1 MKITTYLFGIFP
13 KSDEL
18 RKNFREFIKG
28 KISKEEFEQ
37 NLKKEYDFL
46 IEFFESCKLSYIYD
60 GMLKWFDLLRPFTN
74 YKGIELGTLIRWF
87 ETNSFYRMPIIK
99 SKIELEKPVLIN
111 YFYVEGL
118 KKSNKS
124 SLTFID
130 PLSFI
135 KLSENEYY
143 KNEKELFYD
152 FLNALLKDIKITI
165 DEINPA
171 LISLISPYLGYYD
184 FKEEEI
190 ELLNEFINKLKEIKK
205 EIKISI
211 NLCFIK
217 NFNKLK
223 KLRKL
228 NVDMIG
234 VDLCYGDREEIIK
247 NIQGIN
253 KQIALGLI
261 DSNISLIED
270 VNYLLNEIKRINEIL
285 KLNNI
290 IITNSSDLDLLPFN
304 IALEKVKVLRSLNEI
319 QV

>member
-1 MKITTYLFGIFP
+1 M
-13 KSDEL
+13 
-18 RKNFREFIKG
+18 N
-28 KISKEEFEQ
+28 
-37 NLKKEYDFL
+37 
-46 IEFFESCKLSYIYD
+46 
-60 GMLKWFDLLRPFTN
+60 
-74 YKGIELGTLIRWF
+74 
-87 ETNSFYRMPIIK
+87 IIK
-99 SKIELEKPVLIN
+99 MKKN
-111 YFYVEGL
+111 YFM
-118 KKSNKS
+118 
-124 SLTFID
+124 I
-130 PLSFI
+130 
-135 KLSENEYY
+135 
-143 KNEKELFYD
+143 

-165 DEINPA
+165 DEINPN

-211 NLCFIK
+211 NLYFIK
-217 NFNKLK
+217 NSNKLSKLK
-223 KLRKL
+223 KL
-228 NVDMIG
+228 NVDIIG